1 MKTRHNPGGARTWAL
16 TWLLVMGAVLVW
28 DAVFLNH
35 PAMIRIQSAV
45 VNSFLCGIGVVAI
58 ALTAGWVLGITIDA
72 AEAKRS
78 TRTYLV
84 LVFLVNMIR
93 SIPQIVGI
101 LLGYTMLTALVVAD
115 VLRSSAAQL
124 LSMSAVVSVFI
135 IPEVVDLMRE
145 RLRFYRTKDF
155 VDAMRCCGISEWR
168 IVNREILWRNSRA
181 HLMHKAISVF
191 GISLFLQ
198 CSIDFVVSVG
208 LSASVSASNFPVTL
222 GNVLATLDSKQDIL
236 AIANVLTE
244 PSYVAALLTTHLQ
257 GITVAFVIVFSL
269 LCVYRIANG
278 VVERYGIA

>member
-1 MKTRHNPGGARTWAL
+1 MKTRHSGGARSWAL
-16 TWLLVMGAVLVW
+16 IWVLAMGTVLVW

-35 PAMIRIQSAV
+35 PAMLRIQSAV
-45 VNSFLCGIGVVAI
+45 LNSFFCGIAVVVMT
-58 ALTAGWVLGITIDA
+58 LSAGWGLGVATDA
-72 AEAKRS
+72 AEAAGRR
-78 TRTYLV
+78 RTYLGLTFV
-84 LVFLVNMIR
+84 VNMVR

-115 VLRSSAAQL
+115 RLQSPAAQL

-135 IPEVVDLMRE
+135 VPEVVDLVRE
-145 RLRFYRTKDF
+145 RLRFYRSSDF
-155 VDAMRCCGISEWR
+155 VDAMRCCGIPEWS

-181 HLMHKAISVF
+181 HLLHKAISVF

-208 LSASVSASNFPVTL
+208 LSTAVSASNFPVTL

-236 AIANVLTE
+236 AIANLLTD
-244 PSYVAALLTTHLQ
+244 PLYLGALLTTHLQ

-278 VVERYGIA
+278 VVERYGL